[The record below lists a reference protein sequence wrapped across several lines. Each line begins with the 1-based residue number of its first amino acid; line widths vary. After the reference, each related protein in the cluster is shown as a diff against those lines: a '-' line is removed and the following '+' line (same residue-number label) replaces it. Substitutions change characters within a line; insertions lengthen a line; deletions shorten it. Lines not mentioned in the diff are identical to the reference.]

1 MFSRFLGNQTYW
13 NLFLFFTI
21 FPLPYIVISE
31 TGIRISYSRS
41 GSKIIY
47 ALQWLIFIFL
57 VYCFQG
63 NIDYLKS
70 TFNQTPIVLQTLV
83 KFPQRSEQRRKVGK
97 TSIEKARY
105 DPEKLYRTIWTSL
118 DFQSQLIQIDEY
130 WTKCSQILDLK
141 IDQWC
146 FDGLLIRYHK
156 SHRYCWKQGYECVVN
171 RPSSQIL
178 DTQNEGSWE
187 QGWYCFLV
195 DKNKDQLEV
204 NRCSEA
210 THPYICETGRWK

>member
-41 GSKIIY
+41 GSNIIY

-70 TFNQTPIVLQTLV
+70 TFNQTSIVLQTLV
-83 KFPQRSEQRRKVGK
+83 KFPQRSEQRRRVGK

-141 IDQWC
+141 IDHCVYSNDVWMVC
-146 FDGLLIRYHK
+146 WLGIIKATDIVGNKAMSVLSIGPAVRFLTHK
-156 SHRYCWKQGYECVVN
+156 MKDPGN
-171 RPSSQIL
+171 RGG
-178 DTQNEGSWE
+178 TA
-187 QGWYCFLV
+187 F
-195 DKNKDQLEV
+195 
-204 NRCSEA
+204 
-210 THPYICETGRWK
+210 